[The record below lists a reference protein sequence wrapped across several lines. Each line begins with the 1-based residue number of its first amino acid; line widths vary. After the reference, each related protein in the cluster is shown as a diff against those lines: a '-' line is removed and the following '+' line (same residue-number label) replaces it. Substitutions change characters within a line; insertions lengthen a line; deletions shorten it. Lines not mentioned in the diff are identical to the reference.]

1 MIEDTRVKEFETKYR
16 DEIFEVMYKIRSK
29 EKEVIDLM
37 IENSKKL
44 GLSEFDIPRISIT
57 VNNKLVE
64 LSQEFKR
71 AGISMFSSKQE
82 EYDMV
87 NSSFIGDAIID
98 DLFEKLIQANK
109 KLGDYGYAMKN
120 IVKKKEVQVQA
131 LTNIT
136 PAQRLFAKIK
146 SFIKPVKPIDLS
158 LTSVEK
164 GVLRMHEDEYRNIDN
179 MVWKYNLKD
188 NLVSSL
194 VKFIHDRKYSSN
206 IVPGLL
212 EEEVIPDLKKL
223 GLESLVSELQQAII
237 DDYKRSIPFDKY
249 YKISLKDFVPNFG
262 NSPAQPETHENS
274 SQTNQ
279 KSTQPA
285 LDLSLIHI

>member
-1 MIEDTRVKEFETKYR
+1 MIEDKRVKEFETKYR
-16 DEIFEVMYKIRSK
+16 DEIFEDIYKIRSK
-29 EKEVIDLM
+29 EKEIIDLM
-37 IENSKKL
+37 TENSKKL

-82 EYDMV
+82 EYDIV
-87 NSSFIGDAIID
+87 SSSFIGDAIID
-98 DLFEKLIQANK
+98 DLLEKLNQANK
-109 KLGDYGYAMKN
+109 KLGDYDYAMKN
-120 IVKKKEVQVQA
+120 ITKKREVQVQA

-194 VKFIHDRKYSSN
+194 VKFIHDSKYSSN
-206 IVPGLL
+206 TVPGLL
-212 EEEVIPDLKKL
+212 EEDVIPDLKKL
-223 GLESLVSELQQAII
+223 GLESLIPELQQAIVY
-237 DDYKRSIPFDKY
+237 DYKKSIPFDKY
-249 YKISLKDFVPNFG
+249 YKISLEEFVPNFG
-262 NSPAQPETHENS
+262 NSPAQPENPENS
-274 SQTNQ
+274 SHRNT
-279 KSTQPA
+279 KPT
-285 LDLSLIHI
+285 LDEER

>member
-1 MIEDTRVKEFETKYR
+1 MIEDKRVEEFETKYR
-16 DEIFEVMYKIRSK
+16 DEIFEAMYKIRSK

-57 VNNKLVE
+57 VNNKIVE
-64 LSQEFKR
+64 LSQEFKS

-98 DLFEKLIQANK
+98 DLLEKLNQANT
-109 KLGDYGYAMKN
+109 KLGDYGYTMKN
-120 IVKKKEVQVQA
+120 IAKKKEVQVQA

-136 PAQRLFAKIK
+136 PAQRVFAKIK
-146 SFIKPVKPIDLS
+146 SFFKPVKPIDLS

-223 GLESLVSELQQAII
+223 GLENLIPELQQSIV
-237 DDYKRSIPFDKY
+237 DDYKRSLPFDKY
-249 YKISLKDFVPNFG
+249 YKISLNDFVPNFDN
-262 NSPAQPETHENS
+262 NSTQPETQEKS
-274 SQTNQ
+274 SPKN
-279 KSTQPA
+279 TQPA
-285 LDLSLIHI
+285 LDEER

>member
-1 MIEDTRVKEFETKYR
+1 MIEDKRVEEFETKYR
-16 DEIFEVMYKIRSK
+16 DEIFEAMYKIRSK
-29 EKEVIDLM
+29 EKEIIDLM

-57 VNNKLVE
+57 VNNKIVE
-64 LSQEFKR
+64 LSQEFKS

-98 DLFEKLIQANK
+98 DLLEKLNQANT
-109 KLGDYGYAMKN
+109 KLGDYGYTMKN
-120 IVKKKEVQVQA
+120 IAKKKEVQVQA

-136 PAQRLFAKIK
+136 PAQRVFAKIK
-146 SFIKPVKPIDLS
+146 SFFKPVKPIDLS

-194 VKFIHDRKYSSN
+194 VKFIHDKKYSSN

-223 GLESLVSELQQAII
+223 GLENLIPELQQSIV
-237 DDYKRSIPFDKY
+237 DDYKRSLPFDKY
-249 YKISLKDFVPNFG
+249 YKISLNDFVPNFDN
-262 NSPAQPETHENS
+262 NSTQPETQEKS
-274 SQTNQ
+274 SQKN
-279 KSTQPA
+279 TQPA
-285 LDLSLIHI
+285 LDEER

>member
-1 MIEDTRVKEFETKYR
+1 MIEDKRVEEFETKYR
-16 DEIFEVMYKIRSK
+16 DEIFEAMYKIRSK
-29 EKEVIDLM
+29 EKEIIDLM

-57 VNNKLVE
+57 VNNKIVE
-64 LSQEFKR
+64 LSQEFKS

-98 DLFEKLIQANK
+98 DLLEKLNQANT
-109 KLGDYGYAMKN
+109 KLGDYGYTMKN
-120 IVKKKEVQVQA
+120 IAKKKEVQVQA

-136 PAQRLFAKIK
+136 PAQRVFAKIK
-146 SFIKPVKPIDLS
+146 SFFKPVKPIDLS

-194 VKFIHDRKYSSN
+194 VKFIHDKKYSSN

-223 GLESLVSELQQAII
+223 GLENLIPELQQSIV
-237 DDYKRSIPFDKY
+237 DDYKRSLPFDKY
-249 YKISLKDFVPNFG
+249 YKISLNDFVPNFDN
-262 NSPAQPETHENS
+262 NSTQPETQEN
-274 SQTNQ
+274 QAQ
-279 KSTQPA
+279 KT
-285 LDLSLIHI
+285 LNLH

>member
-1 MIEDTRVKEFETKYR
+1 MIEDKRVEEFETKYR
-16 DEIFEVMYKIRSK
+16 DEIFEAMYKIRSK
-29 EKEVIDLM
+29 EKEIIDLM

-57 VNNKLVE
+57 VNNKIVE
-64 LSQEFKR
+64 LSQEFKS

-98 DLFEKLIQANK
+98 DLFEKLNQANT
-109 KLGDYGYAMKN
+109 KLGDYGYTMKN
-120 IVKKKEVQVQA
+120 IAKKKEVQVQA

-136 PAQRLFAKIK
+136 PTQRVFAKIK
-146 SFIKPVKPIDLS
+146 SFFKPVKPIDLS

-206 IVPGLL
+206 DVPVLL
-212 EEEVIPDLKKL
+212 DEEVIPDLKKL
-223 GLESLVSELQQAII
+223 GLESLIPELQQAIV
-237 DDYKRSIPFDKY
+237 DDYKRNIPFDKY

-285 LDLSLIHI
+285 LDEER

>member
-1 MIEDTRVKEFETKYR
+1 MIEDKRVKEFETKYR
-16 DEIFEVMYKIRSK
+16 DEIFEDIYKIRSK
-29 EKEVIDLM
+29 EKEIIDLM
-37 IENSKKL
+37 TENSKKL

-82 EYDMV
+82 EYDIV
-87 NSSFIGDAIID
+87 SSSFIGDAIID
-98 DLFEKLIQANK
+98 DLLEKLNQANK
-109 KLGDYGYAMKN
+109 KLGDYDYAMKN
-120 IVKKKEVQVQA
+120 ITKKREVQVQA

-146 SFIKPVKPIDLS
+146 SFIKPLKPIDLS

-194 VKFIHDRKYSSN
+194 VKFIHDSKYSSN
-206 IVPGLL
+206 TVPGLL
-212 EEEVIPDLKKL
+212 EEDVIPDLKKL
-223 GLESLVSELQQAII
+223 GLESLIPELQQAIVY
-237 DDYKRSIPFDKY
+237 DYKKSIPFDKY
-249 YKISLKDFVPNFG
+249 YKISLEEFVPNFG
-262 NSPAQPETHENS
+262 NSPAQPENPENS
-274 SQTNQ
+274 SHRNT
-279 KSTQPA
+279 KPT
-285 LDLSLIHI
+285 LDEER